1 MTIAT
6 VLTVFL
12 VILGVML
19 VFQAYWLFGT
29 ALFPRMVGQARDRY
43 KTPIRTTLIGLAV
56 IVPTFLIGFVWLGQS
71 LVWLDQKDGD
81 TFNISNGIGLVIGVV
96 PLMLGAIGSAG
107 LCQLIGLGLP
117 VPGDQSQN
125 WRRVWRGGWV
135 LNFCYLL
142 PFAGWFVILP
152 WGIISGCGAFVTSIS
167 GRGNDRGNDRSNDR
181 GRGRSGRAP
190 RQTPAPEPAAK
201 LDDDSPRSS
210 RLQRSQIPS
219 GDSENKPSQRPRRP
233 RRPSRPKPEE

>member
-43 KTPIRTTLIGLAV
+43 KTPIRTTMWGLLIV
-56 IVPTFLIGFVWLGQS
+56 VPTFVIGFTVLSQS
-71 LVWLDQKDGD
+71 PNPIVKGAG
-81 TFNISNGIGLVIGVV
+81 FVIGAV
-96 PLMLGAIGSAG
+96 PLLLGAIGSAG

-117 VPGDQSQN
+117 APGDQSQN

-152 WGIISGCGAFVTSIS
+152 WSIISGCGAFATSLS
-167 GRGNDRGNDRSNDR
+167 GRGNDRSNDR
-181 GRGRSGRAP
+181 GRGRGGSRAP
-190 RQTPAPEPAAK
+190 RKSSAPEPVAK

-233 RRPSRPKPEE
+233 RRPSRPKQEE

>member
-19 VFQAYWLFGT
+19 VFQAFWLFGT

-56 IVPTFLIGFVWLGQS
+56 VVPTFFIGFVWL
-71 LVWLDQKDGD
+71 L
-81 TFNISNGIGLVIGVV
+81 NIDNIIVKIIGLVIGVV

-117 VPGDQSQN
+117 APGDQSQN

-152 WGIISGCGAFVTSIS
+152 WAIISGCGAFVTSLS
-167 GRGNDRGNDRSNDR
+167 GRASDRGNDRSSDR

>member
-19 VFQAYWLFGT
+19 VFQAYWLFGM

-43 KTPIRTTLIGLAV
+43 KTPIRTTMWGLLIV
-56 IVPTFLIGFVWLGQS
+56 VPTFILGFVVLGQS
-71 LVWLDQKDGD
+71 
-81 TFNISNGIGLVIGVV
+81 SNPALKGVGILIGAV
-96 PLMLGAIGSAG
+96 PLLLGAIGSAG

-117 VPGDQSQN
+117 APGDQSQN

-142 PFAGWFVILP
+142 PFAGWLVILP
-152 WGIISGCGAFVTSIS
+152 WGIISGCGAFVTSLS
-167 GRGNDRGNDRSNDR
+167 GRGNDRSNDR
-181 GRGRSGRAP
+181 SRGRGISRPP
-190 RQTPAPEPAAK
+190 RKSSASESVAK

>member
-1 MTIAT
+1 MTIAN

-19 VFQAYWLFGT
+19 VFQAFWLFGT

-43 KTPIRTTLIGLAV
+43 KTPIRTTMWGLLIVVPTLLLGFVVLGQASNPALKGVGILIGA
-56 IVPTFLIGFVWLGQS
+56 
-71 LVWLDQKDGD
+71 
-81 TFNISNGIGLVIGVV
+81 V
-96 PLMLGAIGSAG
+96 PLLLGAIGSAG

-117 VPGDQSQN
+117 APGDQSQN

-142 PFAGWFVILP
+142 PFAGWLVILP
-152 WGIISGCGAFVTSIS
+152 WGIISGCGAFVTSLS
-167 GRGNDRGNDRSNDR
+167 GRGNDRSNDR
-181 GRGRSGRAP
+181 SRGRGGSRPP
-190 RQTPAPEPAAK
+190 RKSSAPESVAK

>member
-1 MTIAT
+1 MTNFELDTAD
-6 VLTVFL
+6 VLQVL
-12 VILGVML
+12 LLILGAML
-19 VFQAYWLFGT
+19 VFQAFWLFGT

-56 IVPTFLIGFVWLGQS
+56 VVPTFFIGIFWLQ
-71 LVWLDQKDGD
+71 
-81 TFNISNGIGLVIGVV
+81 NIDNIIVKIIGLVIGVV
-96 PLMLGAIGSAG
+96 PLILGAIGSAG

-117 VPGDQSQN
+117 APGDQSQN

-142 PFAGWFVILP
+142 PVAGWFVILP
-152 WGIISGCGAFVTSIS
+152 WSIISGCGAFVTSLS
-167 GRGNDRGNDRSNDR
+167 GRGNGRSNDR
-181 GRGRSGRAP
+181 GRGRGGSRAP
-190 RQTPAPEPAAK
+190 RKSSAPKPVVK

-219 GDSENKPSQRPRRP
+219 SDSEDKPSQRPRRP

>member
-1 MTIAT
+1 MTIAK

-12 VILGVML
+12 VILGLML
-19 VFQAYWLFGT
+19 VFQAIWLFGT

-56 IVPTFLIGFVWLGQS
+56 VVPTFYIGISWL
-71 LVWLDQKDGD
+71 L
-81 TFNISNGIGLVIGVV
+81 NIDNIIVKIIGLVIGVV

-117 VPGDQSQN
+117 APGDQSQN

-142 PFAGWFVILP
+142 PFAGWFVLLP
-152 WGIISGCGAFVTSIS
+152 WGIISGCGAFVMSLS
-167 GRGNDRGNDRSNDR
+167 GNGAPRNR
-181 GRGRSGRAP
+181 GRNTGRAP
-190 RQTPAPEPAAK
+190 RRSSAPEPATK

-210 RLQRSQIPS
+210 RLQRTQIPS
-219 GDSENKPSQRPRRP
+219 GDSENKSSQRPRRP

>member
-19 VFQAYWLFGT
+19 VFQAFWLFGT

-43 KTPIRTTLIGLAV
+43 KTPIRTTLIGLV
-56 IVPTFLIGFVWLGQS
+56 VVVPTYFIGIFWLQ
-71 LVWLDQKDGD
+71 
-81 TFNISNGIGLVIGVV
+81 NIDNIIVKIIGLVIGVV
-96 PLMLGAIGSAG
+96 PLILGAIGSAG

-117 VPGDQSQN
+117 APGDQSQN

-142 PFAGWFVILP
+142 PLIGWFVILP
-152 WGIISGCGAFVTSIS
+152 WGIISGCGAFVTSLS
-167 GRGNDRGNDRSNDR
+167 GSNALRNR
-181 GRGRSGRAP
+181 GRNTGRAP
-190 RQTPAPEPAAK
+190 RYTSAPEPAAR

-210 RLQRSQIPS
+210 RLQRTQIPS
-219 GDSENKPSQRPRRP
+219 GDEGNKPKPRPRRP
-233 RRPSRPKPEE
+233 RRPSRPKQEE

>member
-1 MTIAT
+1 MTIAN
-6 VLTVFL
+6 VLQIL
-12 VILGVML
+12 LLILGLML

-29 ALFPRMVGQARDRY
+29 ALFPHLVAQARDRY

-56 IVPTFLIGFVWLGQS
+56 VVPTFLVGFVAMG
-71 LVWLDQKDGD
+71 KG
-81 TFNISNGIGLVIGVV
+81 SNPVIQIIGIVIGTI

-107 LCQLIGLGLP
+107 LCQLIGRGLP
-117 VPGDQSQN
+117 APGDQSQN

-142 PFAGWFVILP
+142 PLAGWFVILP
-152 WGIISGCGAFVTSIS
+152 WGIISGCGAFVTSLS
-167 GRGNDRGNDRSNDR
+167 GRGNDHSNDHSNDR
-181 GRGRSGRAP
+181 GRGRGGSRAP
-190 RQTPAPEPAAK
+190 RKSPAPEPVAK

-233 RRPSRPKPEE
+233 RRPSRPKQEE

>member
-81 TFNISNGIGLVIGVV
+81 TFNVSNGIGLVIGVV

-152 WGIISGCGAFVTSIS
+152 WGIISGCGAFITS
-167 GRGNDRGNDRSNDR
+167 
-181 GRGRSGRAP
+181 
-190 RQTPAPEPAAK
+190 
-201 LDDDSPRSS
+201 L
-210 RLQRSQIPS
+210 
-219 GDSENKPSQRPRRP
+219 
-233 RRPSRPKPEE
+233 

>member
-43 KTPIRTTLIGLAV
+43 KTPIRTTIWGLLIV
-56 IVPTFLIGFVWLGQS
+56 VPTFILGFVVLGQA
-71 LVWLDQKDGD
+71 
-81 TFNISNGIGLVIGVV
+81 SNPALKGVGIVIGAV
-96 PLMLGAIGSAG
+96 PLLLGAIGSAG

-117 VPGDQSQN
+117 APGDQSQN

-142 PFAGWFVILP
+142 PGPGWVF
-152 WGIISGCGAFVTSIS
+152 WAWSIISGCGAFVTSLS
-167 GRGNDRGNDRSNDR
+167 GRGIDRGNDRSSDR

>member
-43 KTPIRTTLIGLAV
+43 KTPIRTTMWGLLIV
-56 IVPTFLIGFVWLGQS
+56 VPTFVIGFTVLSQS
-71 LVWLDQKDGD
+71 PNPIVKGAG
-81 TFNISNGIGLVIGVV
+81 FVIGAV
-96 PLMLGAIGSAG
+96 PLLLGAIGSAG

-117 VPGDQSQN
+117 APGDQSQN

-152 WGIISGCGAFVTSIS
+152 WSIISGCGAFVTSLS
-167 GRGNDRGNDRSNDR
+167 GRGNDRSNDR
-181 GRGRSGRAP
+181 GRGRGGSRAP
-190 RQTPAPEPAAK
+190 RKSSAPEPVVK

>member
-71 LVWLDQKDGD
+71 LVWLGQKDGD

-152 WGIISGCGAFVTSIS
+152 WGIISGCGAFVTSLS
-167 GRGNDRGNDRSNDR
+167 GRGNDRSNDR
-181 GRGRSGRAP
+181 GRGRGGSRAP
-190 RQTPAPEPAAK
+190 RKSSAPEPVAK

>member
-1 MTIAT
+1 MTNTAD
-6 VLTVFL
+6 VLQVL
-12 VILGVML
+12 LLILGAML
-19 VFQAYWLFGT
+19 IFQAYWLAG
-29 ALFPRMVGQARDRY
+29 AGLFPRLVGQARDRY

-56 IVPTFLIGFVWLGQS
+56 VVPTFFIGIFWLQ
-71 LVWLDQKDGD
+71 
-81 TFNISNGIGLVIGVV
+81 NIDNIIVKIIGLVIGVV
-96 PLMLGAIGSAG
+96 PLILGAIGSAG

-117 VPGDQSQN
+117 APGDQSQN

-142 PFAGWFVILP
+142 PVAGWFVILP
-152 WGIISGCGAFVTSIS
+152 WSIISGCGAFVTSLS
-167 GRGNDRGNDRSNDR
+167 GRGNDRGNDRGR
-181 GRGRSGRAP
+181 GRGGSRAP
-190 RQTPAPEPAAK
+190 RKSSAPEPAVK

-219 GDSENKPSQRPRRP
+219 SDSENKPSQRPRRP

>member
-6 VLTVFL
+6 VLAVFL
-12 VILGVML
+12 VILGLML
-19 VFQAYWLFGT
+19 VFQAYWLFGA
-29 ALFPRMVGQARDRY
+29 ALFPRMVAQARDRY

-56 IVPTFLIGFVWLGQS
+56 VVPTFYIGFVL
-71 LVWLDQKDGD
+71 LDQKDGD
-81 TFNISNGIGLVIGVV
+81 ISNGIGLVKGIGLVIGVV

-117 VPGDQSQN
+117 APGDQSQN
-125 WRRVWRGGWV
+125 WRRVWRGGWA

-142 PFAGWFVILP
+142 PVAGWFVILP
-152 WGIISGCGAFVTSIS
+152 WGIISGCGAFVTSLS
-167 GRGNDRGNDRSNDR
+167 GRGNDRENDRSSDR
-181 GRGRSGRAP
+181 GRGRGGRAP
-190 RQTPAPEPAAK
+190 RQTSAPEPVAK

>member
-43 KTPIRTTLIGLAV
+43 KTPIRTTMWGLLIV
-56 IVPTFLIGFVWLGQS
+56 VPTFVIGFTVLSQS
-71 LVWLDQKDGD
+71 LNPIVKGAG
-81 TFNISNGIGLVIGVV
+81 FVIGAV
-96 PLMLGAIGSAG
+96 PLLLGAIGSAG

-117 VPGDQSQN
+117 APGDQSQN

-152 WGIISGCGAFVTSIS
+152 WGIISGCGAFVTSLS
-167 GRGNDRGNDRSNDR
+167 GRGNDRSNDR
-181 GRGRSGRAP
+181 GRGRGGSRAP
-190 RQTPAPEPAAK
+190 RKSSAPEPVAK

-219 GDSENKPSQRPRRP
+219 SDSENKPSQRPRRP

>member
-12 VILGVML
+12 VILGLML
-19 VFQAYWLFGT
+19 VFQAFWLFGT
-29 ALFPRMVGQARDRY
+29 ALFPRLIGQARDRY

-56 IVPTFLIGFVWLGQS
+56 VVPTFFIGFVWLGK
-71 LVWLDQKDGD
+71 KDGD
-81 TFNISNGIGLVIGVV
+81 IFNGIGIVIGIV
-96 PLMLGAIGSAG
+96 PLMLGLIGSAG

-117 VPGDQSQN
+117 APGDQSQN

-142 PFAGWFVILP
+142 PFIGWFVILP
-152 WGIISGCGAFVTSIS
+152 WGIISGCGAFVTSLS
-167 GRGNDRGNDRSNDR
+167 GSNAPRNR
-181 GRGRSGRAP
+181 GRNTGRAP
-190 RQTPAPEPAAK
+190 RHTSALEPAAR

-210 RLQRSQIPS
+210 RLQRTQIPS
-219 GDSENKPSQRPRRP
+219 GDEGNKPKPRPRRP
-233 RRPSRPKPEE
+233 RRPSRPKQEE

>member
-19 VFQAYWLFGT
+19 VFQAFWLFGT

-56 IVPTFLIGFVWLGQS
+56 VVPTFFIGFVWL
-71 LVWLDQKDGD
+71 L
-81 TFNISNGIGLVIGVV
+81 NIDNIIVKIIGLVIGVV

-117 VPGDQSQN
+117 APGDQSQN

-142 PFAGWFVILP
+142 PVAGQVVILP
-152 WGIISGCGAFVTSIS
+152 WGIISGCGAFVTSLS
-167 GRGNDRGNDRSNDR
+167 GRGNDRGNDRGR
-181 GRGRSGRAP
+181 GRGGSRAP
-190 RQTPAPEPAAK
+190 RKSSAPEPVAK

-219 GDSENKPSQRPRRP
+219 SDSENKPSQRPRRP

>member
-43 KTPIRTTLIGLAV
+43 KTPIRTTMWGLLIV
-56 IVPTFLIGFVWLGQS
+56 VPTFVIGFTVLSQS
-71 LVWLDQKDGD
+71 PNPIVKGAG
-81 TFNISNGIGLVIGVV
+81 FVIGAV
-96 PLMLGAIGSAG
+96 PLLLGAIGSAG

-117 VPGDQSQN
+117 APGDQSQN

-152 WGIISGCGAFVTSIS
+152 WGIISGCGAFVTSLS
-167 GRGNDRGNDRSNDR
+167 GRGNDRSNDR
-181 GRGRSGRAP
+181 GRGRGGSRAP
-190 RQTPAPEPAAK
+190 RKSSAPEPVAK

>member
-43 KTPIRTTLIGLAV
+43 KTPIRTTVWGLLIV
-56 IVPTFLIGFVWLGQS
+56 VPTFVIGFTVLSQS
-71 LVWLDQKDGD
+71 PNPIVKGAG
-81 TFNISNGIGLVIGVV
+81 FVIGAV
-96 PLMLGAIGSAG
+96 PLLLGAIGSAG

-117 VPGDQSQN
+117 APGDQSQN

-152 WGIISGCGAFVTSIS
+152 WGIISGCGAFVTSLS
-167 GRGNDRGNDRSNDR
+167 GRGNDRSNDR
-181 GRGRSGRAP
+181 GRGRGGSRAP
-190 RQTPAPEPAAK
+190 RKSSAPEPVAK

>member
-12 VILGVML
+12 VILAVML
-19 VFQAYWLFGT
+19 VFQAYWLFGM
-29 ALFPRMVGQARDRY
+29 ALFPRMVGQAKDRY
-43 KTPIRTTLIGLAV
+43 KTPIRTTMWGLLIV
-56 IVPTFLIGFVWLGQS
+56 VPAFLLGFVVLGQS
-71 LVWLDQKDGD
+71 
-81 TFNISNGIGLVIGVV
+81 SNPALKGVGILIGAV
-96 PLMLGAIGSAG
+96 PLLLGAIGSAG

-117 VPGDQSQN
+117 APGDQSQN

-152 WGIISGCGAFVTSIS
+152 WGIISGCGAFVTSLS
-167 GRGNDRGNDRSNDR
+167 GRGNDRSNDR
-181 GRGRSGRAP
+181 SRGRGVSRPP
-190 RQTPAPEPAAK
+190 RKSSAPESVAK

-210 RLQRSQIPS
+210 RLQRSQIPN

-233 RRPSRPKPEE
+233 RRPSRPKPEG

>member
-43 KTPIRTTLIGLAV
+43 KTPIRTTMWGLLIV
-56 IVPTFLIGFVWLGQS
+56 VPTFVIGFTVLSQS
-71 LVWLDQKDGD
+71 PNPIVKGAG
-81 TFNISNGIGLVIGVV
+81 FVIGAV
-96 PLMLGAIGSAG
+96 PLLLGAIGSAG

-117 VPGDQSQN
+117 APGDQSQN

-152 WGIISGCGAFVTSIS
+152 WGIISGCGAFVTSLS
-167 GRGNDRGNDRSNDR
+167 GRGNDRSNDR
-181 GRGRSGRAP
+181 GRGRGGSRAP
-190 RQTPAPEPAAK
+190 RKSSAPEPVAK

-219 GDSENKPSQRPRRP
+219 GDSENKPSPRPRRP